1 LNSTYTAVAVIFC
14 IGLYC
19 VIAKRNLL
27 KIIIGLDIMEG
38 AVLLLLVASG
48 YREGGV
54 PPILPASGPMVNPI
68 PQAFTLTAIVVG
80 ASFTALALSFV
91 IMLHRHY
98 GSVDIDKI
106 RGLRG

>member
-1 LNSTYTAVAVIFC
+1 MSVTYTAVALVFC

-19 VIAKRNLL
+19 VIAKRSIL
-27 KIIIGLDIMEG
+27 KIIIGLNIMEG

-48 YREGGV
+48 YCEGGV
-54 PPILPASGPMVNPI
+54 APILPASGPVVNPL

-80 ASFTALALSFV
+80 ASFTALALSFA

-98 GSVDIDKI
+98 GSVDIDRM
-106 RGLRG
+106 RGLKG